1 MKELNWY
8 GLYSD
13 SWQGEIVPEAFSH
26 PAKYSRALI
35 RKIYQHMLESGW
47 IKPGDKVVDP
57 FGGVALGAYHA
68 MQNGLVWCGCELEP
82 KFVNLGNQNIALW
95 NGRYA
100 PHFAKWGTAVLIQ
113 GDSRNLVKNIQGEMN
128 GAVSSAPFIENNVNI
143 GAVGDTPAKRQQIHN
158 SEKREKS
165 YGQSNG
171 QLGSMP
177 EGSHDAAI
185 SSSPFGAGETRNR
198 SEFQGGEIASMM
210 SRAYTQDKQGVT
222 AGNLAH
228 LETKESD
235 FQAAVTSPVYAET
248 VKNGE
253 GTGVRYD
260 PKSHKGDNA
269 YKATSQAA
277 YGKSNGQLGQMNGNG
292 FEAAVSSSPFEA
304 GTPTN
309 QRPCKHTD
317 EYKMKYG
324 HIGSEKLNQHDYG
337 DHPANV
343 GNETG
348 ETFWT
353 AARQIVEQTYQVLK
367 PGAYTAWVCGDFI
380 RNKQRVYFGRQWM
393 ELCEAVGFEPVEWA
407 IAWKT
412 EYKGN
417 QLDVFSND
425 HEKRIDRVSFFR
437 RLANNKSHANEYWK
451 TIPEETKNKYIDDL
465 TNELWNEYQIIL
477 DSSEPEYPHVINV
490 ENLWEYKIK
499 LEKYK
504 ELSKQK
510 KNLKHPTEK
519 KILDYAK
526 MAAWV
531 DDQCPQ
537 LSEAT
542 VLNEDVIFMRKPL

>member
-1 MKELNWY
+1 MRTLDWY

-35 RKIYQHMLESGW
+35 RKIYSHMLESGW
-47 IKPGDKVVDP
+47 IKPGDKVIDP

-82 KFVNLGNQNIALW
+82 KFVDLGNQNIALW
-95 NGRYA
+95 NGRYS

-165 YGQSNG
+165 YGQTNG
-171 QLGSMP
+171 QLGNLP
-177 EGSHDAAI
+177 EGN
-185 SSSPFGAGETRNR
+185 FE
-198 SEFQGGEIASMM
+198 
-210 SRAYTQDKQGVT
+210 V
-222 AGNLAH
+222 
-228 LETKESD
+228 
-235 FQAAVTSPVYAET
+235 AVTSPVYAET

-269 YKATSQAA
+269 YKATSQAN

-292 FEAAVSSSPFEA
+292 FEAAIRWEFLNTKPGSQYRKLLIE
-304 GTPTN
+304 
-309 QRPCKHTD
+309 
-317 EYKMKYG
+317 EYPEIFSFTK
-324 HIGSEKLNQHDYG
+324 Q
-337 DHPANV
+337 
-343 GNETG
+343 

-353 AARQIVEQTYQVLK
+353 AARQIVEQTYQILK
-367 PGAYTAWVCGDFI
+367 PGAYTAWVCGDFV
-380 RNKQRVYFGRQWM
+380 RNKKRVYFGRQWM
-393 ELCEAVGFEPVEWA
+393 ELCQAVGFEPIEWA

-417 QLDVFSND
+417 QLDIFGND

-437 RLANNKSHANEYWK
+437 RLANE
-451 TIPEETKNKYIDDL
+451 KNPDNAI
-465 TNELWNEYQIIL
+465 
-477 DSSEPEYPHVINV
+477 
-490 ENLWEYKIK
+490 
-499 LEKYK
+499 
-504 ELSKQK
+504 
-510 KNLKHPTEK
+510 
-519 KILDYAK
+519 
-526 MAAWV
+526 
-531 DDQCPQ
+531 
-537 LSEAT
+537 
-542 VLNEDVIFMRKPL
+542 LNEDVIFMRKPL

>member
-1 MKELNWY
+1 MRTLDWY

-35 RKIYQHMLESGW
+35 RKIYSHMLESGW
-47 IKPGDKVVDP
+47 IKPGDKVIDP

-82 KFVNLGNQNIALW
+82 KFVDLGNQNIALW

-165 YGQSNG
+165 YGQTNG
-171 QLGSMP
+171 QLGNLP
-177 EGSHDAAI
+177 EGN
-185 SSSPFGAGETRNR
+185 FE
-198 SEFQGGEIASMM
+198 
-210 SRAYTQDKQGVT
+210 
-222 AGNLAH
+222 
-228 LETKESD
+228 
-235 FQAAVTSPVYAET
+235 AAVTSPVYAET

-277 YGKSNGQLGQMNGNG
+277 YGGSNGQLGGMNGGG
-292 FEAAVSSSPFEA
+292 FEAAVSSSPFEKSLVQGGGGGA
-304 GTPTN
+304 VNLNTQVVANRDRLIAPEQEARQILYADN
-309 QRPCKHTD
+309 TD
-317 EYKMKYG
+317 GQLGKEEG
-324 HIGSEKLNQHDYG
+324 Q
-337 DHPANV
+337 
-343 GNETG
+343 
-348 ETFWT
+348 TFWQ
-353 AARQIVEQTYQVLK
+353 AARQIVEQTYMVLK
-367 PGAYTAWVCGDFI
+367 PGAYTAWVCGDFV
-380 RNKQRVYFGRQWM
+380 RGGKRVFFGRQWM
-393 ELCEAVGFEPVEWA
+393 ELCQAVGFEPIEWA

-417 QLDVFSND
+417 QLDIFGND

-437 RLANNKSHANEYWK
+437 RLANE
-451 TIPEETKNKYIDDL
+451 KNPDNAI
-465 TNELWNEYQIIL
+465 
-477 DSSEPEYPHVINV
+477 
-490 ENLWEYKIK
+490 
-499 LEKYK
+499 
-504 ELSKQK
+504 
-510 KNLKHPTEK
+510 
-519 KILDYAK
+519 
-526 MAAWV
+526 
-531 DDQCPQ
+531 
-537 LSEAT
+537 
-542 VLNEDVIFMRKPL
+542 LNEDILFMRKPL

>member
-1 MKELNWY
+1 MRTLDWY

-47 IKPGDKVVDP
+47 IKPGDKVIDP

-68 MQNGLVWCGCELEP
+68 MQNGLVWYGCELEP
-82 KFVNLGNQNIALW
+82 KFVDLGNQNITLW
-95 NGRYA
+95 NGRYS

-165 YGQSNG
+165 YGQTNG
-171 QLGSMP
+171 QLGNLP
-177 EGSHDAAI
+177 EGN
-185 SSSPFGAGETRNR
+185 FE
-198 SEFQGGEIASMM
+198 
-210 SRAYTQDKQGVT
+210 V
-222 AGNLAH
+222 
-228 LETKESD
+228 
-235 FQAAVTSPVYAET
+235 AVTSPVYAET

-292 FEAAVSSSPFEA
+292 FEAAVSSSPYA
-304 GTPTN
+304 SDTVHGRNGIDLDKT
-309 QRPCKHTD
+309 QRPGKNSQAALMD
-317 EYKMKYG
+317 
-324 HIGSEKLNQHDYG
+324 DYG
-337 DHPANV
+337 QTN
-343 GNETG
+343 GQLSNESQ

-353 AARQIVEQTYQVLK
+353 AARQIIEQTYQILK

-393 ELCEAVGFEPVEWA
+393 ELCAAVGFEPIEWA

-417 QLDVFSND
+417 QLDIFGND

-437 RLANNKSHANEYWK
+437 RLANE
-451 TIPEETKNKYIDDL
+451 KNPDNAI
-465 TNELWNEYQIIL
+465 
-477 DSSEPEYPHVINV
+477 
-490 ENLWEYKIK
+490 
-499 LEKYK
+499 
-504 ELSKQK
+504 
-510 KNLKHPTEK
+510 
-519 KILDYAK
+519 
-526 MAAWV
+526 
-531 DDQCPQ
+531 
-537 LSEAT
+537 
-542 VLNEDVIFMRKPL
+542 LNEDVIFMRKPL